1 MSYVSD
7 GFFAFPPSFPHQQRI
22 LQFSLA
28 LFVSCDKI
36 LSKTERYDNTMRKT
50 ALPTDRL
57 SETAR
62 QKLSRFEAWLLRNGK
77 SYQTIR
83 SYLYTARHFL
93 SLYPEITH
101 DNLML
106 YKCYLIDRYKPNTVN
121 LRIRAMNCFMEFLE
135 LPDSRVLM
143 VRLQQKPFLENVI
156 SQADYEYLKKCL
168 LRDGKP
174 TYYFAVRIM
183 AATGV
188 RISEL
193 LQIRVED
200 MIRGQMDLYSK
211 GDKIRRIYFPQNVQE
226 TCLLWLQNEKRTSGS
241 LFLNRFGNPITTNGI
256 RDQLKVFALRYNLDP
271 SVVHPHAF
279 RHLFAKKFIEQCD
292 DIALLSDILGHES
305 IETTRIYLHKS
316 STGQQ
321 DLFNQIVN
329 W

>member
-93 SLYPEITH
+93 SLYPEVTH

-156 SQADYEYLKKCL
+156 SQADYEYLKKCI
-168 LRDGKP
+168 LRDGKL
-174 TYYFAVRIM
+174 T
-183 AATGV
+183 
-188 RISEL
+188 
-193 LQIRVED
+193 
-200 MIRGQMDLYSK
+200 
-211 GDKIRRIYFPQNVQE
+211 QNVQE

-256 RDQLKVFALRYNLDP
+256 RDQLKFFALRYNLDP

-279 RHLFAKKFIEQCD
+279 RHLFAKNFIEKCD

-316 STGQQ
+316 STEQQ
-321 DLFNQIVN
+321 NLFNQIVN

>member
-1 MSYVSD
+1 MSHVSD

-93 SLYPEITH
+93 SLYPEVSH

-106 YKCYLIDRYKPNTVN
+106 YKCCLIDHYKPSTVN
-121 LRIRAMNCFMEFLE
+121 LRIRAMNCFMEFLD
-135 LPDSRVLM
+135 LPASRVLM

-156 SQADYEYLKKCL
+156 SQADYEYLKKMPPARWKTHL
-168 LRDGKP
+168 LLCGPDHGHHRCAD
-174 TYYFAVRIM
+174 
-183 AATGV
+183 
-188 RISEL
+188 
-193 LQIRVED
+193 Q
-200 MIRGQMDLYSK
+200 
-211 GDKIRRIYFPQNVQE
+211 
-226 TCLLWLQNEKRTSGS
+226 RTSPDPCGRYDPWADGS
-241 LFLNRFGNPITTNGI
+241 V
-256 RDQLKVFALRYNLDP
+256 LKR
-271 SVVHPHAF
+271 
-279 RHLFAKKFIEQCD
+279 R
-292 DIALLSDILGHES
+292 
-305 IETTRIYLHKS
+305 
-316 STGQQ
+316 
-321 DLFNQIVN
+321 
-329 W
+329 

>member
-1 MSYVSD
+1 
-7 GFFAFPPSFPHQQRI
+7 
-22 LQFSLA
+22 
-28 LFVSCDKI
+28 
-36 LSKTERYDNTMRKT
+36 
-50 ALPTDRL
+50 
-57 SETAR
+57 
-62 QKLSRFEAWLLRNGK
+62 
-77 SYQTIR
+77 
-83 SYLYTARHFL
+83 
-93 SLYPEITH
+93 
-101 DNLML
+101 
-106 YKCYLIDRYKPNTVN
+106 
-121 LRIRAMNCFMEFLE
+121 
-135 LPDSRVLM
+135 M

-256 RDQLKVFALRYNLDP
+256 RDQLKIFALRYNLDP
-271 SVVHPHAF
+271 SVVHPHVF
-279 RHLFAKKFIEQCD
+279 RHLFAKNFIEKCD

-316 STGQQ
+316 STEQQ
-321 DLFNQIVN
+321 NLFNQIVN

>member
-1 MSYVSD
+1 MEKEFKTYLTD
-7 GFFAFPPSFPHQQRI
+7 QN
-22 LQFSLA
+22 
-28 LFVSCDKI
+28 
-36 LSKTERYDNTMRKT
+36 LSKNT
-50 ALPTDRL
+50 
-57 SETAR
+57 
-62 QKLSRFEAWLLRNGK
+62 
-77 SYQTIR
+77 II
-83 SYLYTARHFL
+83 SYLYALHQFEEKYDKL
-93 SLYPEITH
+93 SKQ
-101 DNLML
+101 NLRD
-106 YKCYLIDRYKPNTVN
+106 YKVYLIEHYKPQTVN
-121 LRIRAMNCFMEFLE
+121 LRIRAMNCYLE
-135 LPDSRVLM
+135 SIKKEQWKLPSVK
-143 VRLQQKPFLENVI
+143 VQQKPFLENVI

-279 RHLFAKKFIEQCD
+279 RHLFAKN
-292 DIALLSDILGHES
+292 L
-305 IETTRIYLHKS
+305 
-316 STGQQ
+316 
-321 DLFNQIVN
+321 
-329 W
+329 

>member
-1 MSYVSD
+1 
-7 GFFAFPPSFPHQQRI
+7 
-22 LQFSLA
+22 
-28 LFVSCDKI
+28 
-36 LSKTERYDNTMRKT
+36 MRKT

-93 SLYPEITH
+93 SLYPEVTH

-106 YKCYLIDRYKPNTVN
+106 YKCYLIDRYKPNTV
-121 LRIRAMNCFMEFLE
+121 
-135 LPDSRVLM
+135 
-143 VRLQQKPFLENVI
+143 LENVI

-183 AATGV
+183 TATGV

-316 STGQQ
+316 STEQQ

>member
-1 MSYVSD
+1 
-7 GFFAFPPSFPHQQRI
+7 
-22 LQFSLA
+22 
-28 LFVSCDKI
+28 
-36 LSKTERYDNTMRKT
+36 MRT
-50 ALPTDRL
+50 IALPVNLL
-57 SETAR
+57 SEGSR
-62 QKLSRFEAWLLRNGK
+62 QKISDFEPWLLRSGK
-77 SYQTIR
+77 AYQTIR
-83 SYLYTARHFL
+83 SYLYAARQFL
-93 SLYPEITH
+93 SLYPDVTH
-101 DNLML
+101 DNLLL
-106 YKCYLIDRYKPNTVN
+106 YKCYLIERYKPRTVN
-121 LRIRAMNCFMEFLE
+121 LRIRAINCFMEFLE

-174 TYYFAVRIM
+174 TYYFA
-183 AATGV
+183 V

-316 STGQQ
+316 STEQQ